1 MLMAELIIQENG
13 AMTGTVNLREIILGI
28 LMEVTEGE
36 AYSHIVLRDTL
47 EKYQYLPKRDR
58 AFVSRVTEGTLE
70 NLIQIDYVIECFSKV
85 PIHNMKPLIRNLLRM
100 SIYQMKYMD
109 SVPDS
114 AVVNEAVRIAQKR
127 GFYNLKGFVNGV
139 LRTAAREMDGIVWPS
154 PTEDPIEYLSVCYS
168 MPQWIL
174 HKWLEQFSFEEVE
187 QICRSFG
194 EEKPVTVRMR
204 TDRVS
209 REEII
214 ASLRDEGCEV
224 QQHPYLDY
232 AIRISGYNYLQA
244 LTAFRLGWIYVQDVS
259 SMLVAEIAAPNW
271 GDYCIDVCA
280 APGGKST
287 HLADKLK
294 GSGYVE
300 ARDKSE
306 DKVDLMQENIERLG
320 VINMVAALRDAT
332 VFDQESFHK
341 ADIVLCDVPCSGLGV
356 IGKKQ
361 DIRYRMNPTRQE
373 ELVRIQRRILA
384 VSQNYVKPGGVL
396 IFSTCTIGAD
406 ENQMNLKY
414 FLENYPFHLESIDPY
429 IPEQLRCRT
438 SRGGYLQLLP
448 GIHETDG
455 FFLARLKRNNE

>member
-1 MLMAELIIQENG
+1 MA
-13 AMTGTVNLREIILGI
+13 GTVNLREIILGI

-36 AYSHIVLRDTL
+36 AYSHIALRHTL
-47 EKYQYLPKRDR
+47 EKYQYLPKHDR
-58 AFVSRVTEGTLE
+58 AFISRVTEGTLE

-85 PIHNMKPLIRNLLRM
+85 PIYNMKPLIRNLLRM
-100 SIYQMKYMD
+100 SVYQLKYME

-114 AVVNEAVRIAQKR
+114 AVVNEAVRLTQKR

-139 LRTAAREMDGIVWPS
+139 LRNAAREMDHIVYPS
-154 PTEDPIEYLSVCYS
+154 AGSNPIEYLSVRYS

-174 HKWLEQFSFEEVE
+174 RKWLDQFSFEEVE
-187 QICRSFG
+187 KVCASFQ
-194 EEKPVTVRMR
+194 EEEPVTVRLR

-209 REEII
+209 RDQII
-214 ASLRDEGCEV
+214 ESMEAEGV
-224 QQHPYLDY
+224 TVTQHPYLDY
-232 AIRISGYNYLQA
+232 AVKISGFNYLQA
-244 LTAFRLGWIYVQDVS
+244 LTAFRNGWIYVQDVS
-259 SMLVAEIAAPNW
+259 SMLAAEIAAPNW

-306 DKVDLMQENIERLG
+306 NKVDLMQENIERLG
-320 VINMVAALRDAT
+320 IINMVAALQDAAA
-332 VFDQESFHK
+332 FDEKSFHR

-356 IGKKQ
+356 IGRKQ

-373 ELVRIQRRILA
+373 ELVRIQRRILS

-396 IFSTCTIGAD
+396 IYSTCTIGAD

-414 FLENYPFHLESIDPY
+414 FLENFPFHLESIDPY
-429 IPEQLRCRT
+429 IPEALRCRT
-438 SRGGYLQLLP
+438 TAGGYLQLLP
-448 GIHETDG
+448 GVHDCDG
-455 FFLARLKRNNE
+455 FFLARLKRNDE

>member
-1 MLMAELIIQENG
+1 
-13 AMTGTVNLREIILGI
+13 MTGTVNLREVVLGI

-36 AYSHIVLRDTL
+36 AYSHIVLSDTL

-100 SIYQMKYMD
+100 SIYQLKYMD

-114 AVVNEAVRIAQKR
+114 AVVNEAVRLAQKR

-139 LRTAAREMDGIVWPS
+139 LRAAARDMDEIAWPS
-154 PTEDPIEYLSVCYS
+154 GEEDPLEYLSVSYS

-174 HKWLEQFSFEEVE
+174 RKWLEQFSFEEVE
-187 QICRSFG
+187 EVCRSFQD
-194 EEKPVTVRMR
+194 EKPVTVRLR
-204 TDRVS
+204 TEHVS

-214 ASLRDEGCEV
+214 ASLREEGCEV
-224 QQHPYLDY
+224 TQHPYLDY
-232 AIRISGYNYLQA
+232 AVRISGYNYLMA
-244 LTAFRLGWIYVQDVS
+244 LTAFRQRWIYVQDVG
-259 SMLVAEIAAPNW
+259 SMLVSEIAAPNW

-280 APGGKST
+280 APGGKSV

-306 DKVDLMQENIERLG
+306 DKVDMMQSNIERLRIIT
-320 VINMVAALRDAT
+320 VVAALQDAT
-332 VFDQESFHK
+332 VFDQKSFHK

-373 ELVRIQRRILA
+373 ELVRIQRRILS

-396 IFSTCTIGAD
+396 IYSTCTIGAD

-414 FLENYPFHLESIDPY
+414 FLENFPFRLESIDPY
-429 IPEQLRCRT
+429 IPQQLRCRT
-438 SRGGYLQLLP
+438 SAGGYLQLLP
-448 GIHETDG
+448 GVHDTDG
-455 FFLARLKRNNE
+455 FFLARLKRNDE

>member
-1 MLMAELIIQENG
+1 MA
-13 AMTGTVNLREIILGI
+13 GTVNLREIILGI

-36 AYSHIVLRDTL
+36 AYSHIALRHTL
-47 EKYQYLPKRDR
+47 EKYQYLPKHDR
-58 AFVSRVTEGTLE
+58 AFISRVTEGTLE

-85 PIHNMKPLIRNLLRM
+85 PIYNMKPLIRNLLRM
-100 SIYQMKYMD
+100 SVYQLKYME

-114 AVVNEAVRIAQKR
+114 AVVNEAVRLTQKR

-139 LRTAAREMDGIVWPS
+139 LRNAAREMDHIVYPS
-154 PTEDPIEYLSVCYS
+154 AESNPIEYLSVRYS

-174 HKWLEQFSFEEVE
+174 RKWMDQFSFEDVE
-187 QICRSFG
+187 KVCASFQ
-194 EEKPVTVRMR
+194 EEEPVTVRLR

-209 REEII
+209 REQITE
-214 ASLRDEGCEV
+214 SMESEGV
-224 QQHPYLDY
+224 TVTQHPYLDY
-232 AIRISGYNYLQA
+232 AVKISGFNYLQA
-244 LTAFRLGWIYVQDVS
+244 LTAFRNGWIYVQDVS
-259 SMLVAEIAAPNW
+259 SMLAAEIAAPNW

-306 DKVDLMQENIERLG
+306 NKVDLMQENIERLG
-320 VINMVAALRDAT
+320 IINMVAALQDAAA
-332 VFDQESFHK
+332 FDEKSFHR

-373 ELVRIQRRILA
+373 ELVRIQRRILS

-396 IFSTCTIGAD
+396 IYSTCTIGAD

-414 FLENYPFHLESIDPY
+414 FLDNFPVHLESIDPY
-429 IPEQLRCRT
+429 IPEALRCRT
-438 SRGGYLQLLP
+438 SAGGYLQLLP
-448 GIHETDG
+448 GVHDCDG
-455 FFLARLKRNNE
+455 FFLARLKRNDD

>member
-1 MLMAELIIQENG
+1 
-13 AMTGTVNLREIILGI
+13 MTGTVNLREVILGI
-28 LMEVTEGE
+28 LMEVTEQE
-36 AYSHIVLRDTL
+36 AYSHIALRDTL
-47 EKYQYLPKRDR
+47 DKYQYLPKRDR

-70 NLIQIDYVIECFSKV
+70 NLIQIDYIIECFSKV

-100 SIYQMKYMD
+100 SIYQLKYMD

-139 LRTAAREMDGIVWPS
+139 LRTAAREMVHIAYPS
-154 PTEDPIEYLSVCYS
+154 PKDDPVEYLSVSYS

-174 HKWLEQFSFEEVE
+174 HKWLGQFSFEEVE
-187 QICRSFG
+187 KMCDSFQD
-194 EEKPVTVRMR
+194 ESPVTLRLR
-204 TDRVS
+204 TNHVS
-209 REEII
+209 KEEII
-214 ASLRDEGCEV
+214 ASLQDEGCEV
-224 QQHPYLDY
+224 WQHPYLDY
-232 AIRISGYNYLQA
+232 AVRISGFNYLQA
-244 LTAFRLGWIYVQDVS
+244 LTAFRQGWIYVQDVS

-280 APGGKST
+280 APGGKSI

-306 DKVDLMQENIERLG
+306 DKVDLIQANIDRLG
-320 VINMVAALRDAT
+320 MINMVAALRDAT
-332 VFDQESFHK
+332 VFDQDSFHK

-361 DIRYRMNPTRQE
+361 DVRYRMNPTRQE
-373 ELVRIQRRILA
+373 ELIRIQRRILS

-396 IFSTCTIGAD
+396 IYSTCTIGAD
-406 ENQMNLKY
+406 ENQLNLKY
-414 FLENYPFHLESIDPY
+414 FLENYPFRLESIDPY

-438 SRGGYLQLLP
+438 SAGGYLQLLP
-448 GIHETDG
+448 GIHLTDG
-455 FFLARLKRNNE
+455 FFLARLKRNHE